1 MALSTTPFY
10 EPPLFRVSL
19 YGESRVLIFFIPLI
33 NDQVHGSPDL
43 PQNRSRA
50 DIERSEKT
58 GLLMKP
64 EDLEDDDGAMNTV
77 D

>member
-1 MALSTTPFY
+1 
-10 EPPLFRVSL
+10 
-19 YGESRVLIFFIPLI
+19 VLIFFIPLI